1 MVSPDAVRT
10 VLGICGNV
18 ISFFLFLSPLPTFIK
33 ICKKKSVE
41 QYSPM
46 PYLATLMNCLVWTL
60 YGMPMVH
67 PNSLLVITING
78 IGIVIELVYIV
89 LFLVY
94 CNGRKERVKVVL
106 VVLAEVVFVAFLT
119 LLVLTL
125 AHTYTLRST
134 IVGSVCLV
142 FNIMMYAS
150 PLTVMKLVIKTKS
163 VEYMP
168 FTLSFVSLANGI
180 IWTAYACI
188 NFDPFIVIP
197 NSLGT
202 LSSLVQLILYATF
215 YKSTQIQ
222 IADRKAQ
229 IHLSEVVIKGDS
241 LSNKTTDGRD
251 ATSPVSGTMTPPHKK

>member
-1 MVSPDAVRT
+1 MSRIPSYFSHYLHVYLNYIYR
-10 VLGICGNV
+10 
-18 ISFFLFLSPLPTFIK
+18 PTFIK

-150 PLTVMKLVIKTKS
+150 PLTVM
-163 VEYMP
+163 
-168 FTLSFVSLANGI
+168 VSI
-180 IWTAYACI
+180 I
-188 NFDPFIVIP
+188 
-197 NSLGT
+197 
-202 LSSLVQLILYATF
+202 SSIF
-215 YKSTQIQ
+215 S
-222 IADRKAQ
+222 
-229 IHLSEVVIKGDS
+229 
-241 LSNKTTDGRD
+241 
-251 ATSPVSGTMTPPHKK
+251 